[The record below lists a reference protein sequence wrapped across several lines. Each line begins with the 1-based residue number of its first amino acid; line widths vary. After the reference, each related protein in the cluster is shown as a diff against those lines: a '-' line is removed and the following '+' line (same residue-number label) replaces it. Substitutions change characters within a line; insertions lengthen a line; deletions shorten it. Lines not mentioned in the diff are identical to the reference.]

1 MGPCF
6 NFSVMNYL
14 SLSLSLSIVDFNVMV
29 SLYTIIQFQLHY
41 LSLFMFSLFFKK
53 QLLFVLWIFYDCKK
67 KESKKSQQSC
77 AMTSN
82 GGVVLVLMQSLA
94 RFVRLMTVRH
104 YGKKTFLS
112 CFCVLK
118 LDWFDSLSQLHGGF
132 LLFLRVHDCD
142 QGVFQSITSSRL
154 FFFLFFF

>member
-6 NFSVMNYL
+6 NFSIMNYL
-14 SLSLSLSIVDFNVMV
+14 SLYIVDFNVMV

-67 KESKKSQQSC
+67 KKARKANSHVRWLVMVGSC
-77 AMTSN
+77 WCWCSRW
-82 GGVVLVLMQSLA
+82 LA
-94 RFVRLMTVRH
+94 LYDWWLYGITERKPFFLSFMFLCTQTRLVRLS
-104 YGKKTFLS
+104 L
-112 CFCVLK
+112 
-118 LDWFDSLSQLHGGF
+118 SLSQLQGGF

-142 QGVFQSITSSRL
+142 
-154 FFFLFFF
+154 